1 VTDAGR
7 KMCRKIED
15 LWALSDPGAAAFG
28 GQNHAMRI
36 GISTRLFLAI
46 LATSALTVLLVS
58 GATRWNFERG
68 FLGYLNELAVERMD
82 TVLPR
87 LAQTYAE
94 HRNWKF
100 LGESEPT
107 RVWYKLLRP
116 TPDEPLPP
124 GGIDAVLP
132 PDLTGALSRL
142 GLLDDRQQWV
152 AGYRNISMA
161 MQHRPVVVDG
171 RTVGWLVLAPFQSV
185 ADGGD
190 QRFVTGQWRTTVGV
204 ACVAVALAALIAWWV
219 SRRLLAPVKR
229 VAAATHQLM
238 AGHHE
243 VRVHVAS
250 QDEVGQLA
258 QDFNRMASTLERN
271 EDLRRAF
278 IADVSHELRTPL
290 SVLRGELEALED
302 GIRPL
307 DRAAVSSLQGEVLQ
321 LGKLVE
327 DLYELALSDV
337 GALTYRMEW
346 VDLAALLSRVAETH
360 AARFKAVGLHLAV
373 TVPDGAAPVQAD
385 AGRLQQLLDN
395 LLENSRCYTEAPGN
409 VRLGLSK
416 AATHWQIDLHDSAPG
431 LPGEQLAHL
440 FDRFFRAESSRSR
453 ATGGAGLGLAISR
466 NIVLAHGGHIEAD
479 ASPEGGVWIR
489 VRLPASR
496 SAS

>member
-1 VTDAGR
+1 
-7 KMCRKIED
+7 MCREVEG
-15 LWALSDPGAAAFG
+15 PGHGDKPAREAPHG
-28 GQNHAMRI
+28 HNHAMRI

-46 LATSALTVLLVS
+46 LATSALTVTLVS

-94 HRNWKF
+94 HRNWEF
-100 LGESEPT
+100 LGETEPT

-116 TPDEPLPP
+116 SPAEELPP

-161 MQHRPVVVDG
+161 MQHRAVVVDG

-190 QRFVTGQWRTTVGV
+190 QRFVTGQWHTTVGI
-204 ACVAVALAALIAWWV
+204 AGVAVALAALIAWWV

-229 VAAATHQLM
+229 VAAATHRLM
-238 AGHHE
+238 AGHHD
-243 VRVHVAS
+243 VRVNVDS

-271 EDLRRAF
+271 EGLRRAF

-307 DRAAVSSLQGEVLQ
+307 DRAAVASLQGEILQ
-321 LGKLVE
+321 LGQLVE

-337 GALTYRMEW
+337 GALTYRMER
-346 VDLAALLSRVAETH
+346 VDLAALLTRVAGLH
-360 AARFKAVGLHLAV
+360 DAGFKAAGLRLAV
-373 TVPDGAAPVQAD
+373 TVPDGPAQVQAD

-395 LLENSRCYTEAPGN
+395 LLENSRRYTEAPGI
-409 VRLGLSK
+409 VRLGLSE

-431 LPGEQLAHL
+431 LPAEQLKHL
-440 FDRFFRAESSRSR
+440 FERFFRAESSRNR
-453 ATGGAGLGLAISR
+453 ATGGAGLGLAIGR
-466 NIVLAHGGHIEAD
+466 NIVLAHGGQIEAD

-489 VRLPASR
+489 VRLPPSR
-496 SAS
+496 SAV